1 MFFWQSGQPH
11 RRMNSLKPKRP
22 CTVKSICMEWV
33 QSRAVANWTVHVL
46 CETCETHQATV
57 KNSVFLASESGSCYI
72 LLSHMANLYIYIHN
86 NIFIYHTYHI
96 YIIIYILKIYIYD
109 VYDIYIYI
117 NIVIYIYI
125 SHDLSLVWCHWQ
137 NIHHDPPAIH
147 FRSQNVIWGQRLGN
161 VNKHQIQSIYIIR
174 FNNIEYYSSF

>member
-57 KNSVFLASESGSCYI
+57 NNSVFLASESGSCYI

-96 YIIIYILKIYIYD
+96 YIIIYILKKIYIWCVWYI
-109 VYDIYIYI
+109 YKYCYIYI
-117 NIVIYIYI
+117 FLMTWAWCDAIGRTSIMIPQPSILDLKTSLGDNVWATSTNIKYSLYIY
-125 SHDLSLVWCHWQ
+125 
-137 NIHHDPPAIH
+137 NT
-147 FRSQNVIWGQRLGN
+147 
-161 VNKHQIQSIYIIR
+161 IQ
-174 FNNIEYYSSF
+174 